1 MNCYL
6 LADER
11 QKSPRPS
18 PHQNKSDYSRTKKNT
33 ARGLRHRFRRELA
46 PYFSSCISHRVDVQI
61 GQIIL
66 YSIYKRRFSL
76 TQTALCADESGVVGP
91 CIGKEK
97 DGGC

>member
-6 LADER
+6 LLTSG
-11 QKSPRPS
+11 KNPRPS
-18 PHQNKSDYSRTKKNT
+18 PHQNKSDYSRTKKNK
-33 ARGLRHRFRRELA
+33 ARGLRHRHRFRRELA

-76 TQTALCADESGVVGP
+76 SQTALCADESGVVRP

-97 DGGC
+97 DGG